1 MLSAFFFHV
10 KLSALSGIAGH
21 PFELTMGKKP
31 RKIHIGGHECEIQ
44 ADKRELLIDGKCYYK
59 IGEPIRDWYLKGEK
73 HTIFYQGA
81 PANFWLDDMQV
92 LALL

>member
-1 MLSAFFFHV
+1 
-10 KLSALSGIAGH
+10 
-21 PFELTMGKKP
+21 MGKKP

-81 PANFWLDDMQV
+81 PASKLSLFC
-92 LALL
+92 